1 MKTNVLSL
9 VTRFAFGLALI
20 PLLPVCL
27 FAADAKVPTDDAIK
41 GELRGRIPRYLKVE
55 SVATELIS
63 QADSTVKMNF
73 DAKLAPKEDLF
84 VEDTA
89 TLDTRAVR
97 DLPPAYVRQAPAVP
111 KLLKAT
117 QKEGATGKVYGSFTA
132 VWRMDHWTFQELTI
146 DEGLTQFGRPL
157 GAFGPGD
164 VVGGTPA
171 ADAAQKTYNEAIATL
186 KRTAEEAIA
195 REKAEK
201 IALAEKQKAEAD
213 KLRLEKAA
221 KDKQLLQS
229 LLDATAA
236 GTMYEGVIDDSFQHR
251 QQGLQIQFLEQNG
264 LLVKCELVNPGN
276 PAHRRLFTGVIHVPK
291 TAEDFPLILGTEN
304 TPQGLTGGPWPLYTG
319 SLEINFHLIENRLEG
334 EARFLTWWYS
344 IKVARKAAPAAKT
357 PATTSSGVAP
367 VVPAGTVAVPPVAD
381 NRLVV
386 FSKPLPGLAYRPES
400 PADFVEGY
408 KKARQLGDDA
418 VQAQTGN
425 DPLGLGGLNKTLDGT
440 RSKAESAAGQI
451 YISKLR
457 GLPLHYTAKFL
468 KVSNFL
474 GDHSIMLGIAD
485 DLTLTLKPKVG
496 QKETMALLK
505 PGDEVEFSGEFG
517 SVDAL
522 LFRGVFGWTLTIP
535 AAEIISIKR
544 AKS

>member
-1 MKTNVLSL
+1 MCLS
-9 VTRFAFGLALI
+9 
-20 PLLPVCL
+20 
-27 FAADAKVPTDDAIK
+27 AADAKVPADDAIK

-89 TLDTRAVR
+89 TLDTRAAR
-97 DLPPAYVRQAPAVP
+97 ELPPAYLRQAPAVP

-146 DEGLTQFGRPL
+146 DEGLTQFGRPQS
-157 GAFGPGD
+157 AFGPGY
-164 VVGGTPA
+164 VVGGTPE
-171 ADAAQKTYNEAIATL
+171 ADAAQKTYNDAIATL

-201 IALAEKQKAEAD
+201 IALEEKQRAEAE
-213 KLRLEKAA
+213 KLRLEIAA

-229 LLDATAA
+229 LLEATAA
-236 GTMYEGVIDDSFQHR
+236 GTLYEGVIVCGNQ
-251 QQGLQIQFLEQNG
+251 QQGLQIRFLEQNG

-276 PAHRRLFTGVIHVPK
+276 PAQHRLFTGEIHVPK
-291 TAEDFPLILGTEN
+291 TPEDFPLILGPETTPHRPQDRPFNEWMLYSWDGKINLHLMEN
-304 TPQGLTGGPWPLYTG
+304 G
-319 SLEINFHLIENRLEG
+319 LEG
-334 EARFLTWWYS
+334 IASFTFGLDRYPYS
-344 IKVARKAAPAAKT
+344 IKVARKTAPAAKT

-386 FSKPLPGLAYRPES
+386 FSKPLPELAYRSES
-400 PADFVEGY
+400 PADLVEGY
-408 KKARQLGDDA
+408 KKARQIGDDA
-418 VQAQTGN
+418 VKAQTGN

-505 PGDEVEFSGEFG
+505 PGDDVEFSGEFG

>member
-1 MKTNVLSL
+1 MKTKVLSL

-27 FAADAKVPTDDAIK
+27 SAADAKVPTDDAIK

-89 TLDTRAVR
+89 TLDTRAAR
-97 DLPPAYVRQAPAVP
+97 ELPPAYLRQAPAVP

-132 VWRMDHWTFQELTI
+132 VWRMDHWTFQQLTI

-171 ADAAQKTYNEAIATL
+171 ADAAQKTYNDAIATL

-201 IALAEKQKAEAD
+201 IALEEKQRAEAE
-213 KLRLEKAA
+213 KLRLEIAA

-229 LLDATAA
+229 LLEATAA
-236 GTMYEGVIDDSFQHR
+236 GTVYEGVIDGYNR
-251 QQGLQIQFLEQNG
+251 QQGLQIRFLEQNG
-264 LLVKCELVNPGN
+264 MMVKCEVLNPGN
-276 PAHRRLFTGVIHVPK
+276 LAHRRLFTGEIHVPK
-291 TAEDFPLILGTEN
+291 TPEDFPLILGPEN
-304 TPQGLTGGPWPLYTG
+304 TPQGLTGGPWEHYTG
-319 SLEINFHLIENRLEG
+319 SGKINLHLIEDRLEG
-334 EARFLTWWYS
+334 EARFMWGYS
-344 IKVARKAAPAAKT
+344 IKVARKTAPAAKT
-357 PATTSSGVAP
+357 PAATSGGITPVA
-367 VVPAGTVAVPPVAD
+367 PAGTVAAPPPAD

-505 PGDEVEFSGEFG
+505 PGDDVEFSGEFG